1 MTTKY
6 RIKRRAHGWAVQQQ
20 LHHSSDYGLTFKQ
33 VWRTIATHRW
43 HWLAAFRLA
52 WLREW
57 AR

>member
-1 MTTKY
+1 MTKY

-20 LHHSSDYGLTFKQ
+20 TDAGPDFMGAPIMR
-33 VWRTIATHRW
+33 WRTIATHRW
-43 HWLAAFRLA
+43 HFLAAFRLA